1 MAGTGQPTL
10 SRFCSGVYVELSLQ
24 AVHRL
29 GLVLQHLLTGS
40 GHLTELE
47 ASIVHS
53 LQGHLTVLPRR
64 VAGALMGL
72 PCGHLQDIQIDQ

>member
-1 MAGTGQPTL
+1 M
-10 SRFCSGVYVELSLQ
+10 YVELSLQ

-40 GHLTELE
+40 GHLTEFQ
-47 ASIVHS
+47 ASIVHP

-64 VAGALMGL
+64 VAGALVGL
-72 PCGHLQDIQIDQ
+72 PCGHLQDIQTDQ